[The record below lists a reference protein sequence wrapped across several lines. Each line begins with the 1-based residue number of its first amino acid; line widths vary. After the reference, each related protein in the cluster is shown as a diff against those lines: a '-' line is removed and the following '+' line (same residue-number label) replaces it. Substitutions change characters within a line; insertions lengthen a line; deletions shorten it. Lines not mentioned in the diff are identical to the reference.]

1 MLGEPLSG
9 NLKYE
14 ERREHTGGSLR
25 TSRQTDRHFFVFL
38 FACFISPRPILNH
51 RVMRRL
57 FGNMFVYPDFNQFTR
72 QGETK
77 AVGFLP
83 FTCF

>member
-1 MLGEPLSG
+1 M
-9 NLKYE
+9 KR
-14 ERREHTGGSLR
+14 ERRTQRRFLKNE
-25 TSRQTDRHFFVFL
+25 QTDRHFFVFL

-51 RVMRRL
+51 RVMRGL

-77 AVGFLP
+77 AVGFLS